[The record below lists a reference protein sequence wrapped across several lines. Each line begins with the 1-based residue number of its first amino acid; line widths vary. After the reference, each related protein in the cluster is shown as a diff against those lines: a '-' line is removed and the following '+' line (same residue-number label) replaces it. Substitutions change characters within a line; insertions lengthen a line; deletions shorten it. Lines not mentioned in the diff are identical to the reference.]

1 MKRFFATLLIFFILI
16 QNTLVVYWDDVMIA
30 GQENWSVSTTPDTKE
45 SLQEATIEE
54 TTHDNENQSEQE
66 DDSQISLNA
75 SWTAQTE
82 ESEPNT
88 SQETSLRSSDT
99 ESTTWALLDNL
110 FFWTGY
116 EESHWLS
123 WAFGSGILQLA
134 QNTLDTNTGTTQTWQ
149 QQAKLFITEYFYHS
163 KNSFIEITNLSDQ
176 DYSWSISLTG
186 FAWAIAKKELKYDV
200 RIPAQKSVVFAKSKE
215 LLSDTVQKI
224 ITKDNY
230 TINQKTWL
238 QISLSD
244 QSWILDTFELHK
256 DRVADIKDAE
266 ASFEKVLINGSRLTT
281 MTRPDRKQNISGNFS
296 ANPGVYATSAENA
309 KDATKP
315 KRQPSNPSQPQ
326 QPQNPQQS
334 WNNQTCFP
342 ENSAGLEIQEIFAG
356 NTSLPAYIELK
367 YDFDIPY
374 QKIRFTGDLLNEAL
388 TFEWDEFSDFEKN
401 TLFLITKTSFF
412 WDNGIDTI
420 IAPNLEIRNNG
431 WTLILEWFDWTSRQV
446 LDTIYL
452 TSLDNKKAHYY
463 SGRNYNCIRNFDETE
478 PTTPALERR
487 FSFLFNTTSPQIQ
500 YIYTSW
506 GWGSYSCPTKADLC
520 WETKDTSLVK
530 SNEVKTQSKNRENTK
545 SSDKKS
551 KSSDFD
557 PLKYEIKIEDIVYD
571 PPWADKNKE
580 SITLL
585 LTNWWEL
592 DLENIILN
600 IGWKNKKMSGHL
612 VEWVPQTFIGNFWFP
627 NSSKDQKTIPVQ
639 LKFWDHIFD
648 TYYYSF
654 EESLQPTKEKSK
666 KAEWYKVFSVLDWDT
681 FRYRDES
688 WKLQSVR
695 LLGVDA
701 PESNTTRYK
710 KTECYWKEAKDYLS
724 QLIKGKQV
732 EIVFDPT
739 QQITDRYGRQVAY
752 VYLDGVLI
760 NQDLLEK
767 WYAREYTYKSDY
779 SKQTEFRQAATQA
792 KQQKLWMRNPSIC
805 ENTYEEYEKL
815 QQTTQNLVIKIT
827 NILFDPKGTDKWNEE
842 IELSIYDKS
851 WEIQYIDF
859 SNQFWIYLFEDTT
872 WENQISFDDFSF
884 WTGKFKDI
892 WFLGIQP
899 VQKKLRLKWD
909 FWLPNKKSTCIAL
922 VQRDHVFDIS
932 CYKVWANDSK
942 ENQKEKSEQSVLSWE
957 IKILSLLPNPKGK
970 DASHEFIELLYSGDG
985 TIDLSQNF
993 SLLINWKTKK
1003 KLTWSIAP
1011 FEPTKIFWSFSL
1023 PNTQACISLLHW
1035 SETLDTFCYSQHKEW
1050 SIIAQN
1056 NQILKWLN
1064 EKSPEVLKSLQL
1076 KRKNNRYCMM
1086 YEWEEVKCLNAPKTR
1101 IDPLLKAKQ
1110 QTVEG
1115 ALKVFEEMLK
1125 KDYTALYYQTEIY
1138 QIFDLLKKAKI
1149 DLKDWKTQ
1157 TRIWFQNYE
1166 RKDFPK
1172 IYQVL
1177 QERTILDTGKEI
1189 ILQMISPKLVDVYQK
1204 SYKNRINMA
1213 Q

>member
-30 GQENWSVSTTPDTKE
+30 GLENWSVSTTPDTKE

-66 DDSQISLNA
+66 GDSQISLNT

-176 DYSWSISLTG
+176 EYSWSICLTG

-200 RIPAQKSVVFAKSKE
+200 RIPAQKSVVFVKSKE

-266 ASFEKVLINGSRLTT
+266 ASFEKVLISGSRLTT
-281 MTRPDRKQNISGNFS
+281 MTRPDRKQNISGSFS
-296 ANPGVYATSAENA
+296 ANPGVYSTSAENA

-315 KRQPSNPSQPQ
+315 KKQPLNPSQPQ

-334 WNNQTCFP
+334 SNNQTCFS
-342 ENSAGLEIQEIFAG
+342 ENSAGLEIQEVFAG
-356 NTSLPAYIELK
+356 NSSLPAYIELK
-367 YDFDIPY
+367 YDFDTTH

-420 IAPNLEIRNNG
+420 IAPNLEIKNSS
-431 WTLILEWFDWTSRQV
+431 WKLILEWFDWTSRQV
-446 LDTIYL
+446 LDTISL

-463 SGRNYNCIRNFDETE
+463 SGRNQNCIRSFDETE

-520 WETKDTSLVK
+520 WEVKDTSLGK
-530 SNEVKTQSKNRENTK
+530 SNEVKTQSKNKENTK

-551 KSSDFD
+551 KNPDFD
-557 PLKYEIKIEDIVYD
+557 PLKYEIKIEDIIYD

-612 VEWVPQTFIGNFWFP
+612 VEWVPQAFIGNFWFP

-648 TYYYSF
+648 TYHYSF
-654 EESLQPTKEKSK
+654 EESLQQTKEKSK
-666 KAEWYKVFSVLDWDT
+666 KAEWYRVFSVLDWDT

-739 QQITDRYGRQVAY
+739 QQTTDRYGRQVAY
-752 VYLDGVLI
+752 VYLDGVLV

-851 WEIQYIDF
+851 WEIQQIDF

-899 VQKKLRLKWD
+899 LQKKLRLKWD

-922 VQRDHVFDIS
+922 VQREHVFDIS
-932 CYKVWANDSK
+932 CYKVWVNNTK
-942 ENQKEKSEQSVLSWE
+942 ENQKEKSDQSVFSWE
-957 IKILSLLPNPKGK
+957 IKILSLLPNPRGK
-970 DASHEFIELLYSGDG
+970 DATHEFIELLYSGDG
-985 TIDLSQNF
+985 NIDLSQNF

-1011 FEPTKIFWSFSL
+1011 FESTKIFWSFSL
-1023 PNTQACISLLHW
+1023 PNTQACVSLLHW

-1050 SIIAQN
+1050 SIITQN

-1064 EKSPEVLKSLQL
+1064 EKSPELLKSLQL

-1138 QIFDLLKKAKI
+1138 QIFDLLKKAKA

-1166 RKDFPK
+1166 RKDFSK

>member
-1 MKRFFATLLIFFILI
+1 MKRFLAALLIFLISI
-16 QNTLVVYWDDVMIA
+16 QNIRVTYGNDELIR
-30 GQENWSVSTTPDTKE
+30 GQEDWSISTSVITSDE
-45 SLQEATIEE
+45 NDQEE
-54 TTHDNENQSEQE
+54 TTQELSDDGNQEIEHDELA
-66 DDSQISLNA
+66 ILLN
-75 SWTAQTE
+75 
-82 ESEPNT
+82 NT
-88 SQETSLRSSDT
+88 SDIQVNIVTSWSVPEELLSDPDNT
-99 ESTTWALLDNL
+99 SWYLLDDL
-110 FFWTGY
+110 FFW
-116 EESHWLS
+116 S
-123 WAFGSGILQLA
+123 WDADLLSGISVFWSGMLHLA
-134 QNTLDTNTGTTQTWQ
+134 QNVSGINTGITQTWQ
-149 QQAKLFITEYFYHS
+149 QPAKLFITEYFYHT
-163 KNSFIEITNLSDQ
+163 KNSFIEITNLWDEE
-176 DYSWSISLTG
+176 YSWSIFLTG
-186 FAWAIAKKELKYDV
+186 FAWAIAKKDLKYEV
-200 RIPAQKSVVFAKSKE
+200 TIPAKKSLILAKSNE
-215 LLSDTVQKI
+215 FLPDSVQKI
-224 ITKDNY
+224 ITKHNY

-244 QSWILDTFELHK
+244 QSGILDTFQVHK
-256 DRVADIKDAE
+256 ERVADIKDAE
-266 ASFEKVLINGSRLTT
+266 ASFEKVLINGSRLITI
-281 MTRPDRKQNISGNFS
+281 TRPDRKQNIAGNLS

-315 KRQPSNPSQPQ
+315 KKQSSNPSQPKQ
-326 QPQNPQQS
+326 SQPPQQS
-334 WNNQTCFP
+334 WNHQICFP
-342 ENSAGLEIQEIFAG
+342 ENLAGLEIQEIFAG
-356 NTSLPAYIELK
+356 STSLPAYIELK
-367 YDFDIPY
+367 YDFDITY
-374 QKIRFTGDLLNEAL
+374 QKIRFTGELLNEAL
-388 TFEWDEFSDFEKN
+388 TFEWDNFSDFEKN

-412 WDNGIDTI
+412 WDNGIDSI
-420 IAPNLEIRNNG
+420 IAPNLEMKNSS
-431 WTLILEWFDWTSRQV
+431 WKLILEWFNGTSRQV
-446 LDTIYL
+446 LDTISL

-463 SGRNYNCIRNFDETE
+463 SGRNQNCIRNFDETE
-478 PTTPALERR
+478 FTTPGLEKR

-520 WETKDTSLVK
+520 WETKDTSLEK
-530 SNEVKTQSKNRENTK
+530 SDEVKTQSKNKENTK
-545 SSDKKS
+545 SSDRKTKDP
-551 KSSDFD
+551 DFD

-585 LTNWWEL
+585 LTSWTEL
-592 DLENIILN
+592 DLENITLN

-627 NSSKDQKTIPVQ
+627 NSSKDQKTIWVQ
-639 LKFWDHIFD
+639 LKFWDRIFD

-654 EESLQPTKEKSK
+654 EESLKQTKEKTEK
-666 KAEWYKVFSVLDWDT
+666 LEWYKVFSVLDGDT
-681 FRYRDES
+681 FRYRDDT

-724 QLIKGKQV
+724 QLLKWKQV
-732 EIVFDPT
+732 KIEFDPN
-739 QQITDRYGRQVAY
+739 QQSTDRYGRQLAY
-752 VYLDGVLI
+752 VYLDGMLV
-760 NQDLLEK
+760 NQELLEK
-767 WYAREYTYKSDY
+767 GYAREYTYKSDY
-779 SKQTEFRQAATQA
+779 SKQLEFKHAADQA
-792 KQQKLWMRNPSIC
+792 KQQKLWMRNSAIC
-805 ENTYEEYEKL
+805 ENTHEEYDNL

-851 WEIQYIDF
+851 WEIQHIDF

-892 WFLGIQP
+892 WFLGKQP
-899 VQKKLRLKWD
+899 LQKKLTLKWD
-909 FWLPNKKSTCIAL
+909 FWLPNRKWSCIAL
-922 VQRDHVFDIS
+922 VQREHIFDIS
-932 CYKVWANDSK
+932 CYKIRDDNTKAD
-942 ENQKEKSEQSVLSWE
+942 QKEKSDRSAFSWE

-970 DASHEFIELLYSGDG
+970 DASHEFIELLYSGDD

-1003 KLTWSIAP
+1003 NLTWSIAP
-1011 FEPTKIFWSFSL
+1011 FEPTKIFWSFAL
-1023 PNTQACISLLHW
+1023 PNTQGCISLLHR

-1056 NQILKWLN
+1056 NQVLKWLN
-1064 EKSPEVLKSLQL
+1064 EKSPELLKSLQL
-1076 KRKNNRYCMM
+1076 KRKNNRYCMV
-1086 YEWEEVKCLNAPKTR
+1086 YEWEEIKCLNAPKTR

-1115 ALKVFEEMLK
+1115 ALKVFEEMVK

-1138 QIFDLLKKAKI
+1138 QIFDLLKKAKT

-1166 RKDFPK
+1166 RKDFSK
-1172 IYQVL
+1172 IYQIL
-1177 QERTILDTGKEI
+1177 QERTILDTGKEVL
-1189 ILQMISPKLVDVYQK
+1189 LQIISPKLVDAYKTSYQNWIK
-1204 SYKNRINMA
+1204 IV

>member
-1 MKRFFATLLIFFILI
+1 
-16 QNTLVVYWDDVMIA
+16 MIA
-30 GQENWSVSTTPDTKE
+30 GLENWSVSTTPDTKE

-66 DDSQISLNA
+66 DDSQISLNT

-99 ESTTWALLDNL
+99 ESTTWALLDNP

-163 KNSFIEITNLSDQ
+163 KNSFIEITNLWDQ

-215 LLSDTVQKI
+215 LLSDSIQKI
-224 ITKDNY
+224 ITKHNY

-281 MTRPDRKQNISGNFS
+281 MTRPDRKQNISGSFS
-296 ANPGVYATSAENA
+296 ANPGVYSTSAENA

-315 KRQPSNPSQPQ
+315 KKQPSNPSQPQ

-367 YDFDIPY
+367 YDFDITH
-374 QKIRFTGDLLNEAL
+374 QKIRFTGDLLNETL

-401 TLFLITKTSFF
+401 ILFLITKTSFF

-420 IAPNLEIRNNG
+420 IAPNLEIKNSS
-431 WTLILEWFDWTSRQV
+431 WKLILEWFDWTSRQV
-446 LDTIYL
+446 LDMISL

-463 SGRNYNCIRNFDETE
+463 SGRNQNCIRNFDETE

-520 WETKDTSLVK
+520 WETKDTSLGK
-530 SNEVKTQSKNRENTK
+530 SNEVKTQSKNKENTK
-545 SSDKKS
+545 SSDKKI
-551 KSSDFD
+551 KNSDFD

-592 DLENIILN
+592 DLEHIILN

-654 EESLQPTKEKSK
+654 EESLQQTKEKSK
-666 KAEWYKVFSVLDWDT
+666 KSEWYKVFSVLDWDT

-752 VYLDGVLI
+752 VYLDGVLV

-767 WYAREYTYKSDY
+767 GYAREYTYKSDY

-805 ENTYEEYEKL
+805 ENTHEEYEKL

-851 WEIQYIDF
+851 WEIQHIDF

-899 VQKKLRLKWD
+899 LQKKLRLKWD
-909 FWLPNKKSTCIAL
+909 FWLPNKKPTCIAL

-942 ENQKEKSEQSVLSWE
+942 ENQKEKSDWGAFSWE

-970 DASHEFIELLYSGDG
+970 DATHEFIELLYSGDD

-993 SLLINWKTKK
+993 SLLINWKTK
-1003 KLTWSIAP
+1003 TWSIAP

-1064 EKSPEVLKSLQL
+1064 ERSPELLKSLQL
-1076 KRKNNRYCMM
+1076 KKKNNRYCMI
-1086 YEWEEVKCLNAPKTR
+1086 YEWEEIKCLNAPKTR

-1138 QIFDLLKKAKI
+1138 QIFDLLKKAKA

-1166 RKDFPK
+1166 RKDFSK